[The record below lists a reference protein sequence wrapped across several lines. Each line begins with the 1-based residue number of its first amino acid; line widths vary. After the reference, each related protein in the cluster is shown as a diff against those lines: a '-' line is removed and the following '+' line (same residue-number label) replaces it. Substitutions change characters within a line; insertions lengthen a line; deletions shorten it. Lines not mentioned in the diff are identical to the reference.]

1 MAKRLQSTASW
12 LRWLTPGLEIKR
24 WLLLLMFAEL
34 VLVLGA
40 AYALKEIYQSATLPH
55 QFYYITLQFWPYWAR
70 ATVFGVLG
78 VGLLAFSYLK
88 LTQSVLGPFLPGVN
102 AGSIVEVIH
111 AFRLRGRGPRI
122 VAIGGGT
129 GLSTLLR
136 GLKTYTSNLSVIV
149 TVADDGGS
157 SGRLRD
163 EYRVLPPGDFRQC
176 LIALADAEPLM
187 KQLFDHRFKEGS
199 LNGHSFGNL
208 FIMAMA
214 DVTGNFE
221 HALRESGKVLAV
233 KGTIVPSTLQD
244 VTLVASINGSNV
256 EGESKIPKQNGR
268 ISQVFL
274 KPDGAQ
280 VNPEAAQAIL
290 NAELVVVGPGS
301 LYTSILPNLLVEGM
315 VEAIKASPA
324 LKALVCNLASQH
336 GETDGYDVDDY
347 LRVIHDH
354 VGGNLFDFVLV
365 NSNHSHAPTGG
376 QSQVIFK
383 ADDATK
389 HPEVRFIA
397 ADVVNVRIPSHHDP
411 DKLARVIMRKVWQA

>member
-1 MAKRLQSTASW
+1 MAKRIQGTSSW
-12 LRWLTPGLEIKR
+12 LRWLTPGLQIKR
-24 WLLLLMFAEL
+24 WLLLLMLSEL
-34 VLVLGA
+34 VLVLGVG
-40 AYALKEIYQSATLPH
+40 YALKEIYRTLTLPH
-55 QFYYITLQFWPYWAR
+55 EFFFITLQFWPYWAR
-70 ATVFGVLG
+70 AGIFGIVG
-78 VGLLAFSYLK
+78 VALLVISYLK
-88 LTQSVLGPFLPGVN
+88 LTQSVLGPFIPGN
-102 AGSIVEVIH
+102 STSSIVEVIH

-129 GLSTLLR
+129 GLSSLLR
-136 GLKTYTSNLSVIV
+136 GLKIYTSNLSAIV

-163 EYRVLPPGDFRQC
+163 EYRILPPGDFRQC

-199 LNGHSFGNL
+199 LSGHSFGNL

-233 KGTIVPSTLQD
+233 KGTIIPSTLHD
-244 VTLVASINGSNV
+244 VTLVASINGHTV
-256 EGESKIPKQNGR
+256 EGESKIPMEHAP
-268 ISQVFL
+268 ISHVLL

-280 VNPEAAQAIL
+280 INPEAAQAIL

-324 LKALVCNLASQH
+324 IKVYICNVAAQP
-336 GETDGYDVDDY
+336 GETDGYGVDDY
-347 LRVIHDH
+347 LRVIREH
-354 VGGNLFDFVLV
+354 VGTDLFDFVLV
-365 NSNHSHAPTGG
+365 NSNNAHAPTGG
-376 QSQVIFK
+376 QSLVIFK
-383 ADDATK
+383 PTDSTL

-397 ADVVNVRIPSHHDP
+397 ADVVNTRIPSHHDP
-411 DKLARVIMRKVWQA
+411 DKLSRTIMRRVWQA

>member
-24 WLLLLMFAEL
+24 WLLLLMLSEV
-34 VLVLGA
+34 VLVLGV
-40 AYALKEIYQSATLPH
+40 AYALKEFYKTLTLPF
-55 QFYYITLQFWPYWAR
+55 QFYYITLQFLPYWER
-70 ATVFGVLG
+70 AVIFGVLG
-78 VGLLAFSYLK
+78 VGLLLYSYVK
-88 LTQSVLGPFLPGVN
+88 LTQSVLGPFLPGVP
-102 AGSIVEVIH
+102 AGSVVEMIH

-129 GLSTLLR
+129 GLSSLLR

-199 LNGHSFGNL
+199 LDGHSFGNL

-268 ISQVFL
+268 ISEVFL

-290 NAELVVVGPGS
+290 NAELVVIGPGS

-324 LKALVCNLASQH
+324 LKVLVCNLASQR
-336 GETDGYDVDDY
+336 GETDGYGVADY
-347 LRVIHDH
+347 IRVIHEH
-354 VGGNLFDFVLV
+354 VGSNLFDFVLV
-365 NSNHSHAPTGG
+365 NSNHSHMPTGG

-383 ADDATK
+383 AEDATR

>member
-24 WLLLLMFAEL
+24 WLLLLMLSEV
-34 VLVLGA
+34 VLVLGV
-40 AYALKEIYQSATLPH
+40 AYALKEFYKTLTLPY
-55 QFYYITLQFWPYWAR
+55 QFYYITLQFLPYWER
-70 ATVFGVLG
+70 AVIFGVLG
-78 VGLLAFSYLK
+78 VGLLLFSYVK
-88 LTQSVLGPFLPGVN
+88 LTQSVLGPFLPGVP
-102 AGSIVEVIH
+102 AGSVVEMIH

-129 GLSTLLR
+129 GLSSLLR

-199 LNGHSFGNL
+199 LDGHSFGNL

-256 EGESKIPKQNGR
+256 EGESKIPKQNGP
-268 ISQVFL
+268 ISHVFL
-274 KPDGAQ
+274 KPDGAL

-290 NAELVVVGPGS
+290 NAELVVIGPGS

-324 LKALVCNLASQH
+324 LKVLVCNLASQH
-336 GETDGYDVDDY
+336 GETDGYGVDDY
-347 LRVIHDH
+347 IRVIHDH
-354 VGGNLFDFVLV
+354 VGANLFDFVLV
-365 NSNHSHAPTGG
+365 NSNHSHMPTGG
-376 QSQVIFK
+376 QSQVVFK
-383 ADDATK
+383 AEDATR

-411 DKLARVIMRKVWQA
+411 DKLARVIMRRIWQA

>member
-1 MAKRLQSTASW
+1 MATRLQSTARW

-34 VLVLGA
+34 VLVLGF
-40 AYALKEIYQSATLPH
+40 AYGLKALYKTAELPS
-55 QFYYITLQFWPYWAR
+55 QFYYITLQFWPYPVR
-70 ATVFGVLG
+70 ALIFGVLG
-78 VGLLAFSYLK
+78 VGLLVFSYLK
-88 LTQSVLGPFLPGVN
+88 LTQSVLGPFLPG
-102 AGSIVEVIH
+102 SSSSSMVEVIH
-111 AFRLRGRGPRI
+111 AFRLKSRGPRI
-122 VAIGGGT
+122 VTIGGGT
-129 GLSTLLR
+129 GLSALLR

-157 SGRLRD
+157 SGRLRE
-163 EYRVLPPGDFRQC
+163 EYRILPPGDFRQC

-199 LNGHSFGNL
+199 LDGHSFGNL

-244 VTLVASINGSNV
+244 VTLVASINGHTV
-256 EGESKIPKQNGR
+256 EGESKIPQQNAP
-268 ISQVFL
+268 ISHVFL

-280 VNPEAAQAIL
+280 INPEAAQAIL
-290 NAELVVVGPGS
+290 NAELIVIGPGS

-324 LKALVCNLASQH
+324 LKVYICNLASQR

-347 LRVIHDH
+347 LRVIREHS
-354 VGGNLFDFVLV
+354 GSNLFDFVLV
-365 NSNHSHAPTGG
+365 NSNHSHLPTGG

-383 ADDATK
+383 PEDSAK
-389 HPEVRFIA
+389 HPDVRFIG

-411 DKLARVIMRKVWQA
+411 DKLARSIMRKVWQA

>member
-1 MAKRLQSTASW
+1 MATRLQSTTRW

-34 VLVLGA
+34 VVVVGF
-40 AYALKEIYQSATLPH
+40 AYFLKAFYETATLPS
-55 QFYYITLQFWPYWAR
+55 QFYYITLQFFPHWLR
-70 ATVFGVLG
+70 AIIFGTLG
-78 VGLLAFSYLK
+78 LGLLLFSYVK
-88 LTQSVLGPFLPGVN
+88 LTQSVLGPFLPGN
-102 AGSIVEVIH
+102 STSSIVDVIH
-111 AFRLRGRGPRI
+111 AYRLKGRGPRI

-129 GLSTLLR
+129 GLSALLR

-163 EYRVLPPGDFRQC
+163 EYRILPPGDFRQC

-199 LNGHSFGNL
+199 LDGHSFGNL

-221 HALRESGKVLAV
+221 HALRESGKILAV

-244 VTLVASINGSNV
+244 VTLVASINGSTV
-256 EGESKIPKQNGR
+256 EGESRIPMQNAP
-268 ISQVFL
+268 ISHVFL

-290 NAELVVVGPGS
+290 NAELIIVGPGS
-301 LYTSILPNLLVEGM
+301 LYTAIMPNLLVEGM

-324 LKALVCNLASQH
+324 LKVYICNLAAQS
-336 GETDGYDVDDY
+336 GETEGYTVDDY
-347 LRVIHDH
+347 LRVIYEHA
-354 VGGNLFDFVLV
+354 GANLFDFVLV
-365 NSNHSHAPTGG
+365 NSNLSHAPTGG
-376 QSQVIFK
+376 QTKVVFK
-383 ADDATK
+383 PTDMTR

-397 ADVVNVRIPSHHDP
+397 ADVVNVRLPSHHDS
-411 DKLARVIMRKVWQA
+411 DKIGRA

>member
-1 MAKRLQSTASW
+1 MARRLASTGSW
-12 LRWLTPGLEIKR
+12 LRWLTPGLQIKR
-24 WLLLLMFAEL
+24 WLLLLMASEL
-34 VLVLGA
+34 VLVLGV
-40 AYALKEIYQSATLPH
+40 AYALKEVYQTIRLPGI
-55 QFYYITLQFWPYWAR
+55 FFYITLQFWPYWAR
-70 ATVFGVLG
+70 ATIFVIVG
-78 VGLLAFSYLK
+78 VGLLVISYLK
-88 LTQSVLGPFLPGVN
+88 LTQSVLGPFLPGNSTSSV
-102 AGSIVEVIH
+102 VEIIH

-129 GLSTLLR
+129 GISSLLR

-199 LNGHSFGNL
+199 LDGHAFGNL

-221 HALRESGKVLAV
+221 QALRESGKVLAV

-244 VTLVASINGSNV
+244 VTLVASINGGSV
-256 EGESKIPKQNGR
+256 VGESKIPKQNGP
-268 ISQVFL
+268 ISHVFL
-274 KPDGAQ
+274 KPDGVQ

-290 NAELVVVGPGS
+290 SAELIIVGPGS

-324 LKALVCNLASQH
+324 LKLYICNVAAQP
-336 GETDGYDVDDY
+336 GETEGYNVEDY
-347 LRVIHDH
+347 LRVIREH
-354 VGGNLFDFVLV
+354 VGANLFDFVLV
-365 NSNHSHAPTGG
+365 NSNTTHSPTGG
-376 QSQVIFK
+376 QAPVIFRPL
-383 ADDATK
+383 DTTK

-397 ADVVNVRIPSHHDP
+397 SDVVNVRIPSHHDP
-411 DKLARVIMRKVWQA
+411 DKLARTIMRKVWQA

>member
-1 MAKRLQSTASW
+1 MATRLQSKTNW

-24 WLLLLMFAEL
+24 WLLLLMVAEL
-34 VLVLGA
+34 VVVLGF
-40 AYALKEIYQSATLPH
+40 AYFLKAFYETATLPS
-55 QFYYITLQFWPYWAR
+55 QFYYITLQFWPHWAR
-70 ATVFGVLG
+70 AVIFGTLG
-78 VGLLAFSYLK
+78 VGLLLFSYVK
-88 LTQSVLGPFLPGVN
+88 LTQSVLGPFLPGN
-102 AGSIVEVIH
+102 STSSIVDVIH
-111 AFRLRGRGPRI
+111 AFRLKGRGPRI

-129 GLSTLLR
+129 GLSSLLR

-163 EYRVLPPGDFRQC
+163 EYRILPPGDFRQC

-244 VTLVASINGSNV
+244 VTLVASINGHTV
-256 EGESKIPKQNGR
+256 EGESKIPQQNAP
-268 ISQVFL
+268 ITQVFL

-290 NAELVVVGPGS
+290 NAELVVIGPGS

-324 LKALVCNLASQH
+324 LKVLICNLASQK
-336 GETDGYDVDDY
+336 GETEGYLVDDY
-347 LRVIHDH
+347 LRVIREH
-354 VGGNLFDFVLV
+354 VGSNIFDFVLV
-365 NSNHSHAPTGG
+365 NSNHSHLPTGG
-376 QSQVIFK
+376 QSQVIFRSE
-383 ADDATK
+383 DAAK
-389 HPEVRFIA
+389 HPEVRFIP
-397 ADVVNVRIPSHHDP
+397 ADVVNVRLPSHHDP
-411 DKLARVIMRKVWQA
+411 DKLARAIMRRVWQA

>member
-1 MAKRLQSTASW
+1 MSTRLQSTTRW

-24 WLLLLMFAEL
+24 WLLLLMVAEL
-34 VLVLGA
+34 VVVLGF
-40 AYALKEIYQSATLPH
+40 AYILKAFYETATLPP
-55 QFYYITLQFWPYWAR
+55 QFFYITLQFLPHWAR
-70 ATVFGVLG
+70 AIIFGTLG
-78 VGLLAFSYLK
+78 VALLIYSYVK
-88 LTQSVLGPFLPGVN
+88 LTQSVLGPFLPGN
-102 AGSIVEVIH
+102 STESIVDVIH
-111 AFRLRGRGPRI
+111 AYRLKGRGPRI

-129 GLSTLLR
+129 GLSALLR
-136 GLKTYTSNLSVIV
+136 GLKTYTSNLSAIL

-163 EYRVLPPGDFRQC
+163 EYRILPPGDFRQC

-244 VTLVASINGSNV
+244 VTLVASINGRSV
-256 EGESKIPKQNGR
+256 EGESNIPKQNAP

-290 NAELVVVGPGS
+290 NAELIVIGPGS

-324 LKALVCNLASQH
+324 LKVLVCNLASQH
-336 GETDGYDVDDY
+336 GETDGYDVNDY
-347 LRVIHDH
+347 LRVIREH
-354 VGGNLFDFVLV
+354 VGSNLFDFVLV
-365 NSNHSHAPTGG
+365 NSNHTHLPTGG
-376 QSQVIFK
+376 QTQVIFRSE
-383 ADDATK
+383 DAAQ

-397 ADVVNVRIPSHHDP
+397 ADVVNVRVPSHHDP
-411 DKLARVIMRKVWQA
+411 DKLARTIMRKVWQA

>member
-1 MAKRLQSTASW
+1 MANRLNSTASW
-12 LRWLTPGLEIKR
+12 LRWLTPGLQIKR
-24 WLLLLMFAEL
+24 WLLLLMFSEL
-34 VLVLGA
+34 VLVLGV
-40 AYALKEIYQSATLPH
+40 AYALKEIYQTATLPH
-55 QFYYITLQFWPYWAR
+55 TFFYITLQFWPYWAR
-70 ATVFGVLG
+70 AIIFGILG
-78 VGLLAFSYLK
+78 IGLLLVSYLK
-88 LTQSVLGPFLPGVN
+88 LTQSVLGPFLPGN
-102 AGSIVEVIH
+102 STSSIVEVIH

-129 GLSTLLR
+129 GLSSLLR

-163 EYRVLPPGDFRQC
+163 EYRILPPGDFRQC

-199 LNGHSFGNL
+199 LDGHSFGNL

-221 HALRESGKVLAV
+221 HALRESAKVLAV

-244 VTLVASINGSNV
+244 VTLVASINGGTV
-256 EGESKIPKQNGR
+256 EGESKIPKQNAP
-268 ISQVFL
+268 ISHVFL

-290 NAELVVVGPGS
+290 NAELVIVGPGS

-324 LKALVCNLASQH
+324 LKVYICNLAAQP
-336 GETDGYDVDDY
+336 GETDGYGVDDY
-347 LRVIHDH
+347 LRVIREH
-354 VGGNLFDFVLV
+354 VGANLFDFVLV
-365 NSNHSHAPTGG
+365 NSNYTHAPTGG
-376 QSQVIFK
+376 QEAVVFK
-383 ADDATK
+383 PSDTSK
-389 HPEVRFIA
+389 HPDVRFIA
-397 ADVVNVRIPSHHDP
+397 SDVVNVKIPSHHDP
-411 DKLARVIMRKVWQA
+411 DKLSRTIMRKVWQA